1 MLEDEDRRAAQHYP
15 PATFQSVLH
24 APQYFACQYD
34 TQHHPQ
40 ISQSPE
46 HWQASA
52 SFSDAQPARS
62 QYLETRRDLQ
72 TVKTEYDEEE
82 WQAMLSQHVDPLN
95 PFVVSSPLVLSVFDC
110 YTLPLR
116 ALALRNAQ
124 LLPHSARQRITRTG
138 FPPDGAVIPIHEDA
152 LNRRTGNIGCFPSF
166 AHFQSFAPHLISYYS
181 HSFSFSCH
189 HSLLSPFHYLPSYF
203 VALLSSALCRIPP
216 IIVTYSF
223 DTDFGTLIKP
233 IHTIDISI

>member
-1 MLEDEDRRAAQHYP
+1 MQFGGHGGMLEDEDRRAAQHYP

-95 PFVVSSPLVLSVFDC
+95 PFVVSSPLCSFR
-110 YTLPLR
+110 LR
-116 ALALRNAQ
+116 
-124 LLPHSARQRITRTG
+124 LLYLTAARFSTPQRTTITP
-138 FPPDGAVIPIHEDA
+138 F
-152 LNRRTGNIGCFPSF
+152 RRAT
-166 AHFQSFAPHLISYYS
+166 
-181 HSFSFSCH
+181 
-189 HSLLSPFHYLPSYF
+189 HY
-203 VALLSSALCRIPP
+203 
-216 IIVTYSF
+216 
-223 DTDFGTLIKP
+223 
-233 IHTIDISI
+233 